1 MVRWEDNK
9 EYMIVVVFL
18 LSIMTIVLTLFT
30 TPLEWI
36 AIGVIGGIGLVS
48 LFCLLLNRKG
58 ISVHLYVMYA
68 FLFTVLLTFGF
79 YNGITMYIVCLSIGM
94 FLLIRMDEKWVKW
107 LLLFFVFLS
116 SNGIMIVE
124 KTEVYEMI
132 QWNVVLLVVCT
143 VWYVSHKSFTSIQ
156 TELKN
161 SKFSSMG
168 AMSQVKEMYGELNE
182 SVGVLSDFSTGLNQ
196 HITEAG
202 EIAQHATES
211 FGEITIGAEDQKNSL
226 IHIESLVKEI
236 NGELYQ
242 ITDMSKGMTEASQHT
257 MRISE
262 DGNTEIKKL
271 NQEMQSVVGMIENTV
286 QSIAELNQE
295 NKQIE
300 GILSTIRDIS
310 ENTNLLA
317 LNAAIEAAR
326 AGEHGKGFAVV
337 ASEVKKLAD
346 NSKQSTEEIAQI
358 IRKVQEKTKHLEMQI
373 ETNRKAI
380 EKSEEVLQ
388 KAIGVFEEINQNTKI
403 ILDKSLILQNMS
415 VNLNESSSDI
425 TLQITNV
432 SNVTEETTVSM
443 EQILSMLKTQNQ
455 LMQQIVFNYRKVE
468 KQTKNLKELVEE

>member
-1 MVRWEDNK
+1 MLRWDDDR
-9 EYMIVVVFL
+9 EYAIGVVFL
-18 LSIMTIVLTLFT
+18 LSVVTSLLSLFVK
-30 TPLEWI
+30 PLGFV
-36 AIGVIGGIGLVS
+36 AVGFMLGIGLLS
-48 LFCLLLNRKG
+48 IMCLFLVRKG
-58 ISVHLYVMYA
+58 MKIHYITICVLLFAMLVTFGMYNGVTMYMVFASVSI
-68 FLFTVLLTFGF
+68 FLFVR
-79 YNGITMYIVCLSIGM
+79 I
-94 FLLIRMDEKWVKW
+94 DDKW
-107 LLLFFVFLS
+107 LKSILFSFLFVS
-116 SNGIMIVE
+116 ANGMMWVQE
-124 KTEVYEMI
+124 TEIYDMMK
-132 QWNVVLLVVCT
+132 WNAVLLVVYGA
-143 VWYVSHKSFTSIQ
+143 WYVLYQSLLKLQ

-196 HITEAG
+196 NITEAG

-236 NGELYQ
+236 NGELHQ

-257 MRISE
+257 MSISE
-262 DGNTEIKKL
+262 DGNAEIKKL
-271 NQEMQSVVGMIENTV
+271 NQEMQSVVSMIENTV
-286 QSIAELNQE
+286 QSITELNQE

-358 IRKVQEKTKHLEMQI
+358 IRKVQEKTKHLEIQI

-388 KAIGVFEEINQNTKI
+388 KAIHVFEEINRNTKI
-403 ILDKSLILQNMS
+403 ILDKSMMLQNMS
-415 VNLNESSSDI
+415 GNLNESSADI